1 MAMCDYF
8 VILKEVDF
16 EKNGYQNRYF
26 LNTKNKWIT
35 KPVTRDG
42 KAIKEKR
49 YTDGRNLLNV
59 NMQMIFAIRELLG
72 INTSIV
78 YDFVTT
84 ETKTKRLI
92 DIIKHYGGT
101 TYITC
106 PEAKDKY
113 LDEDLMRANGIEIEY
128 YTVPK
133 HLKKNVFELFEEI
146 GISSA
151 ISQLPV
157 KIKETNVMLSSM
169 FKESVVSERNTIG
182 VGR

>member
-35 KPVTRDG
+35 KPVSRAG
-42 KAIKEKR
+42 RMIKEKR
-49 YTDGRNLLNV
+49 YADGRNLLNV

-72 INTSIV
+72 INTCIV
-78 YDFVTT
+78 YDFITD
-84 ETKTKRLI
+84 ETKTRRLI
-92 DIIKHYGGT
+92 QIIKHYGGT
-101 TYITC
+101 TYVTC

-113 LDEDLMRANGIEIEY
+113 LDEDLMRAEGINIEY
-128 YTVPK
+128 YNVPK

-146 GISSA
+146 GIDSA

-157 KIKETNVMLSSM
+157 KIKEGREMLSSM
-169 FKESVVSERNTIG
+169 VKESMVSYRLGTK
-182 VGR
+182 